1 MKLFDATGMLTQKM
15 MTAFGNTGERAV
27 STHGHGHQWFRSGT
41 VRLRRSGSPHWTA
54 SGGITTYSV
63 YDGAQVIA
71 DVTAGGALLRSY
83 TWGPGIDNLLALTVH
98 TGTTARTYY
107 AIKDHL
113 GSVHALVDAAGSIV
127 EQYRFDAWGRTTVY
141 DGVGQPLAQSA
152 LGNRYVWQGREFSW
166 ATGFYLFRARWYDP
180 VVGRFISRDPIG
192 ITGGLNEY
200 AFCNNNPANFRDP
213 SGLLYDWLSDIG
225 LSGANRGGILGEIQM
240 DLAAAGVGV
249 LDAIGG
255 RIVEGAF
262 SRSGAASGKGC
273 TGKAWAWGISGALY
287 GVFDAFTLGRLGQ
300 GLVPLSAELRNFSMY
315 ELGAHVYPTTVFRT
329 VQTMSNAE
337 RGTALVASYGSVAAV
352 KALSASTPNLTRAAV
367 YLSTTP
373 TPAAYYFAGL
383 PAMIGA
389 NGAGGPWLD
398 SNFPR

>member
-141 DGVGQPLAQSA
+141 DGVGTPLAQSA
-152 LGNRYVWQGREFSW
+152 IGNRCVWQGREISW
-166 ATGFYLFRARWYDP
+166 STGLYYFRARWYDP
-180 VVGRFISRDPIG
+180 VTGRWLSNDLIG
-192 ITGGLNEY
+192 VRGGLNQY
-200 AFCNNNPANFRDP
+200 VFCGTNPANFVDP
-213 SGLLYDWLSDIG
+213 FGQCADGQKSAVVIASGTIDKMAARNVANHLRLAGWYVSEMSPDAFVNLTTPFNGIVLAGHGDESLAADLQLSDLGAVLKKTGSSLSVVISLSCHGSDFVMNMQQQGYTTSDALLVGYWGYSMHTPIRNMFIDNAVDQWVANPKFTSAIYGNLFQDGFGQVMIG
-225 LSGANRGGILGEIQM
+225 IRN
-240 DLAAAGVGV
+240 V
-249 LDAIGG
+249 
-255 RIVEGAF
+255 
-262 SRSGAASGKGC
+262 
-273 TGKAWAWGISGALY
+273 ISG
-287 GVFDAFTLGRLGQ
+287 D
-300 GLVPLSAELRNFSMY
+300 
-315 ELGAHVYPTTVFRT
+315 
-329 VQTMSNAE
+329 
-337 RGTALVASYGSVAAV
+337 
-352 KALSASTPNLTRAAV
+352 K
-367 YLSTTP
+367 
-373 TPAAYYFAGL
+373 
-383 PAMIGA
+383 
-389 NGAGGPWLD
+389 
-398 SNFPR
+398 